1 MCYEEENR
9 RPIGVNEAENAW
21 LEQMTKFR
29 TAVNNDPY
37 TNGGLLD
44 SVNHL
49 GYVIAQPFGAGPAK
63 LILEKEFT
71 YEELQFISRCRLQN
85 ISLPDLE
92 RLISLL
98 NRFKEKLMT
107 TNWETTMGNTVPGY
121 TPSYNGWNNPNLFGG
136 SSVQPLYGAP
146 VPMEIP
152 KEWMGETP
160 SDISRRQMGT
170 KEWDNHFA
178 SLSNDDVQKGPNE
191 PDEQS
196 SDEKIPS
203 FLGSAWND
211 PVRTRSD
218 KFYGST
224 GGFPFPEK
232 IGEKKD
238 QYKKRVVLSAE
249 GTSSKEDVQK
259 GPNEPGELKDRLSL
273 KGILDY
279 PSTGIKI
286 NENPVSLTEENKS
299 VDKEEKN
306 ND

>member
-85 ISLPDLE
+85 ISAPDLD
-92 RLISLL
+92 RLIALL
-98 NRFKEKLMT
+98 NKFKKKLMT
-107 TNWETTMGNTVPGY
+107 TNWETTMGNTAPGY

-191 PDEQS
+191 PDETE
-196 SDEKIPS
+196 DE
-203 FLGSAWND
+203 
-211 PVRTRSD
+211 T
-218 KFYGST
+218 
-224 GGFPFPEK
+224 
-232 IGEKKD
+232 EKK
-238 QYKKRVVLSAE
+238 QKEFTEMVYKSASD
-249 GTSSKEDVQK
+249 TP
-259 GPNEPGELKDRLSL
+259 GPNEPGYIMSGSSL
-273 KGILDY
+273 KAILDY

-286 NENPVSLTEENKS
+286 NDNPVSLTTDKNDS
-299 VDKEEKN
+299 VEEKN